1 MATTTVS
8 GTQHS
13 SSSQDLAGIL
23 RPVMEAVDAGN
34 ASQAAAA
41 LRSIT
46 REGLAPGLP
55 SPWLDLLA
63 HSLDAGAFD
72 DLAKPFIDQKF
83 IGPTGEFLVIGPY
96 TARRGSGDVTRLSA
110 VAGRV
115 LEFKPVA
122 GLAREIEAMQRTPLR
137 QPIAPLIPMF
147 SIACAGNLGGEQGDA
162 FMVPDAWT
170 WVDSVRGPA
179 LNDMTEQGDRFV
191 EQGRQCIQRVFD
203 ADTADLLLSP
213 LDSEMSGLMVR
224 HRSYEIHDAGHAAG
238 LGLSFKH
245 TNNLLPG
252 YWYKGVEEWRADGIG
267 FECGAK
273 LLSELDAGYDLAS
286 NFCVRFGFD
295 IPRTPGLDG
304 GTEHV
309 ACALLMLDGL
319 MREGALLIRRGKL
332 ALRDPSY
339 KGLINALEGQR
350 YTTIELTRRELALEN
365 PRGVMRLYGTV
376 SVHPSTVA
384 LMEGM
389 VREVCRD
396 IVVPLV

>member
-8 GTQHS
+8 GTQQAD
-13 SSSQDLAGIL
+13 SSQNLGAIL
-23 RPVMEAVDAGN
+23 RPVMDAVEAGN
-34 ASQAAAA
+34 AAQAASA

-46 REGLAPGLP
+46 REGLTPGLP
-55 SPWLDLLA
+55 SSWLDLLA
-63 HSLDAGAFD
+63 QCLERGSYDA
-72 DLAKPFIDQKF
+72 LTQPFIDQAF

-96 TARRGSGDVTRLSA
+96 TARRGSGDIMRLSA
-110 VAGRV
+110 VAGR
-115 LEFKPVA
+115 LLKYEPLA
-122 GLAREIEAMQRTPLR
+122 GLAREIEIMQRTPLR
-137 QPIAPLIPMF
+137 QPVSPLLPMF
-147 SIACAGNLGGEQGDA
+147 SIACAGNFGGEQGDA
-162 FMVPDAWT
+162 FMVPDGWN

-179 LNDMTEQGDRFV
+179 LNDMTEQGDRFL

-203 ADTADLLLSP
+203 TDTADLLLSP
-213 LDSEMSGLMVR
+213 LDSELSGLMVR

-245 TNNLLPG
+245 NNNLLPG

-295 IPRTPGLDG
+295 IPRTPGLDA

-319 MREGALLIRRGKL
+319 MREGALVIRRGKL

-339 KGLINALEGQR
+339 KGLIHALEGQR
-350 YTTIELTRRELALEN
+350 HTTIELTRRELELEN